1 MKNLSGKRVLVC
13 GGASGIGAATAK
25 RLGAEGARVGIG
37 DMNLE
42 GANAV
47 ASEIQGSGGDAAAW
61 QYDQAEDASVEA
73 LVRNAIAHFGEL
85 DGVFANVAD
94 LQIIHDDGDIL
105 SNDSALWTRTLQVNV
120 TGTAMLIRA
129 ALPQMLERGSGAFV
143 LTSSDAGVVGEPER
157 PAYAASKAAVNSLCR
172 HVASK
177 WGREGIRCNVV
188 SPGFVLTEQMDAN
201 MSQEMK
207 DWALKGARTNRH
219 GRPQDIASAVA
230 FLLSDDGEWVNGQV
244 WRVNGGVSFAN

>member
-25 RLGAEGARVGIG
+25 RLGAEGAHVGIG

-42 GANAV
+42 GAKAV
-47 ASEIQGSGGDAAAW
+47 AGDIQALGGDATAW
-61 QYDQAEDASVEA
+61 QYDQAQDASVEA
-73 LVRNAIAHFGEL
+73 LVQGAIAHFGEL
-85 DGVFANVAD
+85 DGLFANVAD
-94 LQIIHDDGDIL
+94 LQIIHEDGDLL
-105 SNDSALWTRTLQVNV
+105 SNDSALWARTLQVNV
-120 TGTAMLIRA
+120 TGTAMLMRA
-129 ALPQMLERGSGAFV
+129 ALPHMLARGSGVFV

-177 WGREGIRCNVV
+177 WGRDGIRCNVV
-188 SPGFVLTEQMDAN
+188 SPGFVLTEQLDAN

-219 GRPQDIASAVA
+219 GRSEDIAAAVS
-230 FLLSDDGEWVNGQV
+230 FLLSDEGEWVNGQV